1 MASGKR
7 LSAHVWPSL
16 LAGVLVLGVAACG
29 DKPSP
34 KPVVK
39 PVPLAVQP
47 EPPKEEI
54 KMAVP
59 QPGPSTARAATPANP
74 DEALAAKVKEALGAD
89 GSVNVHR
96 IDVTAGKGV
105 ITLYGTA
112 DTAEQRAKAERVAA
126 GVAGVKSVENKL
138 AIVAGS

>member
-7 LSAHVWPSL
+7 ISRHAWPTL
-16 LAGVLVLGVAACG
+16 MALVLVLAVAACG
-29 DKPSP
+29 DKPPP
-34 KPVVK
+34 KPTVK

-47 EPPKEEI
+47 EPVKEQT
-54 KMAVP
+54 KMAAP
-59 QPGPSTARAATPANP
+59 QPGSAPAPAATPASP
-74 DEALAAKVKEALGAD
+74 DEALAAKVKEALQAD
-89 GSVNVHR
+89 GSINVHR